1 MDYLKIMLRL
11 IHISGGVFWVGS
23 GLFSTFFLT
32 PAINAAGDS
41 GRQVLQLL
49 MVRGRLASRISAAAG
64 LTILAGIFLYWLDT
78 DGFSS
83 AWSRSGPGIGFGIGA
98 AFGLLGFIFG
108 IFVGQ
113 VNKSLASLNSELKG
127 KPTPEQAVKLAG
139 LQKSQSTNS
148 LISTVSLILAT
159 LFMAAARYFVF

>member
-1 MDYLKIMLRL
+1 MDYLKIILRM
-11 IHISGGVFWVGS
+11 IHIFGGVFWVGT

-49 MVRGRLASRISAAAG
+49 MVRGRLAARISAAAG
-64 LTILAGIFLYWLDT
+64 LTILAGILLYWIDT

-108 IFVGQ
+108 FFVGQ
-113 VNKSLASLNSELKG
+113 VNKALASLSSDLKG
-127 KPTPEQAVKLAG
+127 KPTPEQAAKLAG
-139 LQKSQSTNS
+139 LKNSQSTNS